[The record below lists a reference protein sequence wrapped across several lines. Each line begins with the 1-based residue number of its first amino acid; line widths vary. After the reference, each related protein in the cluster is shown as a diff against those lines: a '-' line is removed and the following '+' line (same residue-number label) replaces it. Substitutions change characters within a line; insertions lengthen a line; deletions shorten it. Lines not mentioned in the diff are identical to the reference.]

1 MDGAGIEGR
10 AAGERHTCVGI
21 GWVNFDVRSS
31 RVGTTKSESE
41 LAAKVPEVRCFG
53 LRDSQPV
60 PQNGQTSETS
70 VSQVYATDSSGPG
83 RPVHAA
89 AAIHA
94 AHPATTGQL
103 SMILPPA
110 LIAGAAAAAARGP
123 QPESQW
129 AQCQPHCEGVSFR
142 VDKVTVDSSSASTVP
157 PPQQQQEE
165 EDGRLASFNLQALSQ
180 KEPLRVVYGAL
191 ASVVG
196 RAGAIVASLQG
207 AHVQGGVGFLQRLL
221 VPCRRSAHRPTRS
234 HGGQWNTWA
243 RWRPFPG
250 SSSEVHGHLALT
262 RAMTHG
268 EAENEAT
275 VFPCLCHVKVPHP
288 VRWQR
293 QQQ

>member
-94 AHPATTGQL
+94 AHPATTGSTSATDVQTSMLVCAGQL

-207 AHVQGGVGFLQRLL
+207 AHVQGGVGRFPAETAGAMQKICTQANKIAWRSVEHLGQVATFPWKL
-221 VPCRRSAHRPTRS
+221 VRGTWSSGADESNDTR
-234 HGGQWNTWA
+234 
-243 RWRPFPG
+243 G
-250 SSSEVHGHLALT
+250 SG
-262 RAMTHG
+262 
-268 EAENEAT
+268 
-275 VFPCLCHVKVPHP
+275 K
-288 VRWQR
+288 
-293 QQQ
+293 

>member
-83 RPVHAA
+83 STS
-89 AAIHA
+89 
-94 AHPATTGQL
+94 ATDVQTSMLVCAGQL

-207 AHVQGGVGFLQRLL
+207 AHVQGGVGRFPAETAGAMQKICTQANKIAWRSVEHLGQVATFPWKL
-221 VPCRRSAHRPTRS
+221 VRGTWSSGADESNDTR
-234 HGGQWNTWA
+234 
-243 RWRPFPG
+243 G
-250 SSSEVHGHLALT
+250 SG
-262 RAMTHG
+262 
-268 EAENEAT
+268 
-275 VFPCLCHVKVPHP
+275 K
-288 VRWQR
+288 
-293 QQQ
+293 